1 MKAII
6 NNIKDLA
13 LIIAIFAVLYII
25 LLIVVFDFID
35 NIGNWVFAIPVA
47 MIGIPIIGVIILG
60 GPWSE

>member
-1 MKAII
+1 MKSII
-6 NNIKDLA
+6 NNIKDLV
-13 LIIAIFAVLYII
+13 LVIAIFAVLYII